1 MSTAVGA
8 DPGRVWRALSSP
20 EELIRWDEQLEALLD
35 TAEDYPQTGQ
45 QTRWRCRL
53 GNVAVVL
60 RKSLLEV
67 VPRERLRS
75 ITQMG
80 LFRFEE
86 TFTLDFEV
94 GDPHRTRLQMKLV
107 SENSIP
113 VVGGLLDR
121 FAVRRLATSLIDSKL
136 RAIQKWCESHP

>member
-8 DPGRVWRALSSP
+8 DPDRVWRALSEP

-35 TAEDYPQTGQ
+35 PADDYPQKGQ
-45 QTRWRCRL
+45 QVRWRCRL
-53 GNVAVVL
+53 GSIAVVL

-75 ITQMG
+75 MTEMG
-80 LFRFEE
+80 LFRFDE
-86 TFTLDFEV
+86 TFTLGCEP
-94 GDPHRTRLQMKLV
+94 GDPKRTRLQLKLV
-107 SENSIP
+107 AANSIP

-121 FAVRRLATSLIDSKL
+121 FAVRRIATELIDAKL
-136 RAIQKWCESHP
+136 RSIQKWCEAHP